1 MRALLD
7 LVLPASCA
15 GCGAAGDVV
24 CARCRQ
30 SLAGSASPAWP
41 RPSPRGL
48 PPPWAVTAYAGATRS
63 LLLAY
68 KEDGVVG
75 LRPVLGAALA
85 TSVAAA
91 VDKSR
96 GVDRA
101 TPLVLVPVPSARRA
115 RRTRGEDVVARLAE
129 RAAADL
135 RRCGR
140 WVSILPALR
149 HCRPVADS
157 AGLNAAARA
166 RNLDGAFALRRG
178 VGSHLTGATVVVVDD
193 LITTGATLAEASR
206 VLREAGARIVA
217 VATIAA
223 TQRRA

>member
-7 LVLPASCA
+7 LVLPAGCV
-15 GCGAAGDVV
+15 GCGAAGGLA

-30 SLAGSASPAWP
+30 GLEGPASPAWP

-48 PPPWAVTAYAGATRS
+48 PPPWAATAYAGATRA

-68 KEDGVVG
+68 KEEGAAG
-75 LRPVLGAALA
+75 LRPLLGAALA
-85 TSVAAA
+85 TAAA
-91 VDKSR
+91 AAISGTRAVDPASP
-96 GVDRA
+96 V
-101 TPLVLVPVPSARRA
+101 VLVPVPSARQA
-115 RRTRGEDVVARLAE
+115 RRARGEDVVARLAE

-135 RRCGR
+135 RRSGHR
-140 WVSILPALR
+140 VTVLPALR

-157 AGLNAAARA
+157 AGLSAVARA

-178 VGSHLTGATVVVVDD
+178 AHQQLTGATVVVVDD
-193 LITTGATLAEASR
+193 LITTGATLAEVAR
-206 VLREAGARIVA
+206 VLRGAGARVVA